1 MFDTKIIECAKCGAG
16 KVAKFWMV
24 SFGLKLS
31 DYCDRNNDFVLFKAE
46 QGSRIS

>member
-16 KVAKFWMV
+16 KVAKFWV
-24 SFGLKLS
+24 ISFGLKLS
-31 DYCDRNNDFVLFKAE
+31 DYCDRNYDLVLFKAE